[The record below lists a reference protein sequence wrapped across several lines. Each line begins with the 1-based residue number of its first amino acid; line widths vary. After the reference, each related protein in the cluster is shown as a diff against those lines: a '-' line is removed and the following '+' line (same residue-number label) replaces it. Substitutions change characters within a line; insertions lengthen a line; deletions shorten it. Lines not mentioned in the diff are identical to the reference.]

1 MIVELYAKSDVGRV
15 RRGNEDNFLVL
26 DLSTAANMDRR
37 RWRNP
42 APENLTRFDLGDKG
56 LVLVVSDGMG
66 GALAGDVA
74 SRMAVDSVREMLD
87 GRTEDGLRSESRP
100 RRVSEE
106 RHSLRQPRHSSE
118 EPGRLALR
126 GHGRDVYWR
135 RVRGDSLDLVQ
146 VGDSRGYV
154 IRKDQIRLATKDQSL
169 VQQLVDVGQISESEA
184 ETHMFRNV
192 ILQALG
198 AQSEVTPVTGKI
210 RLRQDDLVLLCSDG
224 LSGKLRAED
233 IQRIVLDSNGD
244 LAKACDALIEEANN
258 RGGEDN
264 ITVVL
269 ARFLVT
275 ISKHP
280 PAIEITIELPPLEE
294 DKTLDDTYEADTE
307 PQNRARRQHEW
318 SHSYPALSLF
328 VVSPF
333 VQAPVGFATDPLH
346 IDRRAFN
353 TLNTNSFACFEWRFA
368 RRRISGPR
376 RSKHFHRAF
385 LQRSLT
391 RRNHRPNLS
400 RQRIHTPA

>member
-26 DLSTAANMDRR
+26 DLSTEKTWTGADGT
-37 RWRNP
+37 P
-42 APENLTRFDLGDKG
+42 PPENLTRFDLGNKG

-74 SRMAVDSVREMLD
+74 SRMAVDSVRQMLMGEGD
-87 GRTEDGLRSESRP
+87 ASCDPDLDLVECLKNATHYANTAIHLKSQEDSRCA
-100 RRVSEE
+100 
-106 RHSLRQPRHSSE
+106 
-118 EPGRLALR
+118 GMGATFT
-126 GHGRDVYWR
+126 GAAI
-135 RVRGDSLDLVQ
+135 RGDSLDLVQ

-154 IRKDQIRLATKDQSL
+154 LRKEHIRLATKDQSL

-198 AQSEVTPVTGKI
+198 AQSEVTPVTGRI

-233 IQRIVLDSNGD
+233 IQQIVLNSKGD
-244 LAKACDALIEEANN
+244 LAKACDALIAEANS

-269 ARFLVT
+269 ARFFGDDLEAPST
-275 ISKHP
+275 DR
-280 PAIEITIELPPLEE
+280 ITIELPPMEE

-307 PQNRARRQHEW
+307 PR
-318 SHSYPALSLF
+318 
-328 VVSPF
+328 
-333 VQAPVGFATDPLH
+333 
-346 IDRRAFN
+346 
-353 TLNTNSFACFEWRFA
+353 
-368 RRRISGPR
+368 
-376 RSKHFHRAF
+376 
-385 LQRSLT
+385 
-391 RRNHRPNLS
+391 
-400 RQRIHTPA
+400 